1 MKGTGSGLR
10 SAVGFGI
17 ISIEPLH
24 FAIIK
29 LVTQKYETNVEVVT
43 EMTEKC
49 SWHIHTEVRHNFT
62 HREWIFLCHL

>member
-10 SAVGFGI
+10 SVVGFGI

-49 SWHIHTEVRHNFT
+49 S
-62 HREWIFLCHL
+62 